1 MAKIKNSISTLI
13 ETQLPEFITTEY
25 ELFGNFLTKYYESLE
40 IQGAPLDIANNLA
53 TYSDIGYYESKVLEQ
68 SSELVGNLSDSATT
82 ITVTDARS
90 FPKENGYIKI
100 EKEICFYKSRTDTE
114 FLEVSRGVSGNT
126 KLGDLYNTT
135 EFVTSQAST
144 HSGGELVQN
153 ISNLFLY
160 ALVKNFEEQY
170 LASFPEKY
178 LKKAVDKRSL
188 IKNIGQ
194 FYRAKGTEKSIQF
207 LFNTVIAGGQEN
219 KPEVYNPS
227 DFTYKS
233 STSDWTQGYALRV
246 KVLSGNVED
255 LVGQVIVQQEGP
267 RNGYASATVDN
278 VRFDSTVDGE
288 DTYNLFLATETING
302 IFEFTA
308 KTELTKEILSTDSQG
323 DRINVAS
330 TLGWNDKGTLLI
342 NGETF
347 TFEDKNITQF
357 EINSRTQTAIHPAGS
372 IVYDPIYI
380 GSGNVQLLVFGL
392 AYNLLPT
399 DAQPYSSVNDPIE
412 VSNPGFET
420 TDPKIV
426 SPQGVRWL
434 LSNTNDKPTSPTNPA
449 YTSNLANLSTDVS
462 AVFSDEQFYY
472 IASSGYPSYP
482 ILENVTSIP
491 GNLAD
496 QKILKLIRKKATS
509 TTEIYKTPNLDSGIF
524 VNGARVYSY
533 KDTETVR
540 FGKLERI
547 TVQNQGSSYKNPPY
561 VLVNG
566 VSGRAVAKLAGQF
579 VESVEVLEPGL
590 YGQTPTVEITSGR
603 GAEVRATITFGA
615 VTDLIIDNPGE
626 YYSTPP
632 LVVIT
637 DLAGQGRLA
646 EYTARVSN
654 GEIVGFDLVNQGSFY
669 SQDNVRVTILPVG
682 QNAVATPELTE
693 WVKDRY
699 YNLQNKLDDN
709 NGFVFENYN
718 RALEYGYAH
727 VANPK
732 SLRVRLNDNLSSL
745 GVEPATKVHSPILGF
760 AYDGNPIYGPFA
772 HQNPLDQ
779 QSPVVRM
786 TSSYILKPSR
796 SFGPSTQ
803 DYPLGSFIQDY
814 EYRHQSGSLDQNN
827 GRFCVTPDFPEGT
840 YAYFITINSQQVP
853 QFPYV
858 IGENFYSLPVES
870 NYASN
875 LNQTNLSKNVKRLF
889 TPGLQVNGGGVN
901 AIIQDLE
908 SGSIES
914 IDVESSSDSFSVG
927 CSLVFDNSG
936 TEGNGVEATV
946 NSVKGKSVNYLQSFE
961 SKVVKLVITRDSYVF
976 AGDFL
981 RQPGSGAFGTIV
993 GDVRADNT
1001 ILVKDV
1007 NGTFDDSA
1015 TFSTDIKVVRLTI
1028 DKVSSFAQGSVIQ
1041 LTDGVVTVAA
1051 EGEVLESIVAG
1062 NTLIVKVTSGTFE
1075 DQENLP
1081 GYFIKS
1087 SSLSDTS
1094 GAKIDDVEY
1103 LSDGLVP
1110 FDIDDNIALVETSS
1124 EHKLGIGDV
1133 VNVSINPD
1141 DATKTRTYFVR
1152 KRIYQELQLQTPTY
1166 NTVVNYSGI
1175 GRGIVLNS
1183 GSLYDV
1189 GSYTNIPLT
1198 GGSGEGATANIV
1210 VSPDTPNSVTGY
1222 ISDIQISDGGT
1233 GYKRGDVLGVADS
1246 SLGKV
1251 PGSSTQTLRFFI
1263 DHVGISAES
1272 TRIDVKSAVEYAEN
1286 DLLKIDDEIVKIV
1299 SLTNNQVQGGTL
1311 IVERAQLG
1319 TKAVDHYD
1327 GATVSLYDG
1336 GYNFDA
1342 NFTVNGSES
1351 VIYNKE
1357 KQTLLVIYPSTQSLS
1372 TLQAITETTTFFD
1385 DSTPQRFVNIITAS
1399 SAENRFEFRLDPSM
1413 SIFGTAAPNT
1423 YTSDWVVNPII
1434 EVQEFYKYRFDTSDN
1449 SLTGASL
1456 DFSPSGNYNIISVEK
1471 TEPAILQGS
1480 PGSFVEMKFGF
1491 GAAIASNQYTEE
1503 EASRFTNY
1511 FYFDRNNTISSSG
1524 SYLTVIQD
1532 PLAGRQVVNYVTPT
1546 RFSYSLKKNPQ
1557 WDGSGDI
1564 SYTTTGSFA
1573 VGKIDSVS
1581 IQNIGSNY
1589 KKTPIVLGAYLNTES
1604 QASATVLFDPLLDT
1618 ITSVR
1623 VDVEGSNY
1631 SKPKVV
1637 ILEGDGIDAEF
1648 GVTSRDGKVLDIF
1661 VINKGT
1667 DYTKAPTIAIIE
1679 SDVKLFAQGS
1689 RIGRPKNVKMVKN
1702 GSSFHRD
1709 NTLLSEYTSSY
1720 TFAVTGYGDSDF
1732 LKGETITQTS
1742 GNDII
1747 LRAKVN
1753 EWRHGSNLLKLSNI
1767 QGNVRNNLPLVGEIS
1782 KTSATIKSEYKTVFD
1797 LDLRPYSNNTGS
1809 YRSDRG
1815 KLGVSNQR
1823 LTDSFFYQDYSYVV
1837 KSRTA
1842 IDNWRELV
1850 KETTHPAG
1858 FKLFGEV
1865 IIDPVIDDGIT
1876 MPTEMPKASHFS
1888 IIELWDADKNKVT
1901 VESTTRTITQ
1911 SVLSVDDYRAIKGSG
1926 SVAVNEFDFNYT
1938 NAFELTLKQ
1947 SPTDPSPLDGA
1958 FNSDGQLVGTRSF
1971 TLYNNG
1977 APFNP
1982 YSAENLIVT
1991 IDGVLQEP
1999 GVAYTISSNQI
2010 VFATPPLGYNV
2021 VEGQDVYEQKV
2032 LIRYIEFKNDVYND
2046 KHFRKIRNF
2055 YQRNGRWLDAA
2066 NQILLNV
2073 DFIVAESI
2081 GYFESKYASEIAN
2094 ATIPWTAIENKVQG
2108 DIRNLCTALEHDL
2121 RFGGN
2126 VKSVDY
2132 AELFASSYSAQN
2144 TQINDLFQYVVRL
2157 AKLAARNW
2165 DWIAIGASYTAG
2177 SDIITI
2183 SDTSNIALGAV
2194 VSSGQAIPL
2203 SSGYKVIEIVSDT
2216 EVRIDGTALV
2226 DSDIIPPGSGGPGT
2240 TFLSGT
2246 QSGSV
2251 TIPTATAAVVP
2262 PNTYGLPPGTTLT
2275 TPPLFAG
2282 VGQVMFSFSGI
2293 NNGTFYDASN
2303 LIEKNRNYITDYAIN
2318 WASSTYPNLDW
2329 GDTTRLNANIVPITR
2344 RSLDEN
2350 YFDITSKG
2358 DGYEDAVDCIV
2369 VPTAGTAATQGNAMG
2384 GGYNIIPRL
2393 EYKGYIKRVDILD
2406 GGSGYTQPPIIS
2418 FPGDMENVYAVAEIT
2433 GGVLTSILISGEGF
2447 STTTA
2452 DNVYE
2457 FGPGT
2462 TIAQNGTGIG
2472 EQGGFNIGGT
2482 HLRFGDTDGGERYCI
2497 FKPYDTRD
2505 ISVVRV
2511 FAIRGDDTNGGE
2523 IPEGDAGDERLR
2535 LGYQIVSNPSEEPD
2549 ENSWIDLGVV
2559 IGLED
2564 EDPDGGVLKNY
2575 DITLPMEAQSEY
2587 VYFRLIQP
2595 DNSGTTFDN
2604 FGVLSVS
2611 FIEALVGDPN
2621 GPRYSNFN
2629 VNIETNPLDTGTP
2642 TRASAKVVLGKGIES
2657 LEISNPGSGF
2667 LASDTDLF
2675 VKMLDG
2681 QGQVSD
2687 FLAEVRTKKT
2697 TTFNVIDGG
2706 YGYKENP
2713 DVILTYSGNQPV
2725 VSSGSARAT
2734 VDENGTILSV
2744 ETVEEGD
2751 YNITLTGASI
2761 DPASFLPVGANRL
2774 NTKCARDIGYLLDAV
2789 IYSLRFGGNQKLV
2802 EFAELYFVGSQ
2813 LNYIVGEFA
2822 ETKATYEKILKE
2834 LCVQAMLQTLPGTTT
2849 YTTIQP
2855 VIDPEVIVDVVIPAC
2870 AGVEAA
2876 LNTYYDIIETILNT
2890 GPNVIQITS
2899 QNPTKPGFYTNL
2911 VPYANYDIIPDSQ
2924 LVSGECEDVVSSLST
2939 YASIIEE
2946 YMVSGNTITKSL
2958 PDFIDNETSEFELY
2972 WDDDGSP
2979 VALTET
2985 DEHLL
2990 VAFNGV
2996 IQRPKYNPDEPA
3008 FDSYWV
3014 DRTVTPNV
3022 IKFTAP
3028 PIWDQDLSAK
3038 TIQEP
3043 TMVEKFFATNIGNYR
3058 RYTIDKSLINGVR
3071 KGPFLILSV
3080 DGDRIL
3086 NIDDQ
3091 NYMIV
3096 IVNGVI
3102 QKPTTA
3108 YEVAG
3113 ASITFKYPMRDED
3126 VVDIRLCYG
3135 RDLDPTVTF
3144 HDFDINGY
3152 LYDYTLEVNGT
3163 NAGVNFNSF
3172 ALTSDW
3178 ALTTKDKFYI
3188 YQEDSNGT
3196 YGIGSVYDWK
3206 AVGSNQVV
3214 IKMYSNNIDYDPSRA
3229 TYMKT
3234 MGANAVSTYTFDP
3247 SYALTLTKNYE
3258 FLSRTDKSYFAQDVK
3273 KSNDLLQ
3280 RKGFFRLAPGDKVK
3294 IDGESQYRTIRSIP
3308 DEVYTRDNRLD
3319 GDAGNDIY
3327 GSFGISSYNGKT
3339 MGEGLSVSA
3348 EITNGVVTALK
3359 WNERIVE
3366 PITNSDGSIT
3376 YKFYRPTAFNYE
3388 TPPKLMFVPR
3398 DGNGGGARAVVLV
3411 ERGYIQGIQLLYGGS
3426 GYTEAPK
3433 VVVTRKY
3440 DIKKQDDIKVSLVKI
3455 GVEGVVSQGLTVI
3468 SNVSAIGLPP
3478 PGQALISIVV
3488 LDSVQDVRDAI
3499 EQEIQPDPV
3508 PDAIMASE
3516 PRPIKRQRTIYLDP
3530 VDVGQSDT
3538 ANRYVQ
3544 SVLAVRAEDV
3554 VSISQ
3559 LTTNRF
3565 INKTIQREIANTFL
3579 DNVIYRA
3586 PGAYLQAPLNIG
3598 DTIVYIPDTSKF
3610 TSYGK
3615 LMVGDEVVFYP
3626 RKRGDRFLNVT
3637 RGFEG
3642 TTEKNWA
3649 PGTFIRQIEDFVSV
3663 AYGGVAEIYSE
3674 TVVRNS
3680 IPTGIT
3686 ERKTQQ
3692 QVETPATSTI
3702 QTEIQH
3708 TSELQLHVDVESI
3721 SSVSKEIVKTSPA
3734 GGNNIISDF
3743 TNFRPVATVTT
3754 AEIEVQTKVTTE
3766 VQNVVSELLFF
3777 APPGGVVDYFQE
3789 ILFFTN
3795 PVATRL
3801 NGNVTLV
3808 TRDVTQRS
3816 GTDISIRNISED
3828 EQVSYV
3834 GNYTVGNVGPN
3845 ISSWEIVVKDTG
3857 TLGVSDISIAEFELV
3872 FPLLTLRDFE
3882 LRGYSNYT
3890 LSGQK
3895 FNLGLPTINNTVT
3908 VCFTSGSIGSAI
3920 TVRNTDYFPTS
3931 GYVFHGS
3938 GATRGVIQYTGKTAT
3953 TFTGCTVYS
3962 GSSTITNG
3970 SEVIPFAI
3978 D

>member
-53 TYSDIGYYESKVLEQ
+53 TYSDIGYYESKLLEQ
-68 SSELVGNLSDSATT
+68 SSELVGNLSDSSTT

-100 EKEICFYKSRTDTE
+100 GKEICFYKSRTDTE

-178 LKKAVDKRSL
+178 LKEAVDKRSL

-357 EINSRTQTAIHPAGS
+357 EINSRTQTTIHPAGS

-392 AYNLLPT
+392 AYNLLPSN
-399 DAQPYSSVNDPIE
+399 AQPYSSVNDPIE

-426 SPQGVRWL
+426 SPQGIRWL

-496 QKILKLIRKKATS
+496 QKILKLIRKQATS

-524 VNGARVYSY
+524 INGARVYSY

-603 GAEVRATITFGA
+603 GAEIRATITFGA

-745 GVEPATKVHSPILGF
+745 GVEPANKVHSPILGF

-772 HQNPLDQ
+772 HENPLDQ

-803 DYPLGSFIQDY
+803 EYPLGSFIQDY

-927 CSLVFDNSG
+927 SSLVFDNSG

-993 GDVRADNT
+993 GDVKADNT

-1028 DKVSSFAQGSVIQ
+1028 DKVSSFAQGSTIE

-1051 EGEVLESIVAG
+1051 KGEVLESIVAG

-1075 DQENLP
+1075 DQEDLP

-1103 LSDGLVP
+1103 LSDGLIP

-1175 GRGIVLNS
+1175 GRGIILNS

-1189 GSYTNIPLT
+1189 GSYTNVPLT
-1198 GGSGEGATANIV
+1198 GGSGESATANIV
-1210 VSPDTPNSVTGY
+1210 VSPDTPNSATGY
-1222 ISDIQISDGGT
+1222 ISDIQITDGGT

-1263 DHVGISAES
+1263 DHVGISEKS

-1413 SIFGTAAPNT
+1413 SIFGTTAPNT

-1503 EASRFTNY
+1503 EASRFANY

-1573 VGKIDSVS
+1573 VGEIDSVS

-1637 ILEGDGIDAEF
+1637 ILEGDGVDAEF

-1661 VINKGT
+1661 VVNKGT

-1689 RIGRPKNVKMVKN
+1689 RIGRPKNVKMIKN

-1823 LTDSFFYQDYSYVV
+1823 LIDSFFYQDYSYVV

-1865 IIDPVIDDGIT
+1865 IIDPVVDDGIT

-1888 IIELWDADKNKVT
+1888 IIELWDANKNKVT

-1911 SVLSVDDYRAIKGSG
+1911 SVLSVDDYRAIRGSG

-1938 NAFELTLKQ
+1938 NAFELTLRQ
-1947 SPTDPSPLDGA
+1947 DPTDPSPLDGR
-1958 FNSDGQLVGTRSF
+1958 FNGDGQLVGTRSF

-2021 VEGQDVYEQKV
+2021 VEGQNVYEQKV

-2081 GYFESKYASEIAN
+2081 GYFEAKYASEIAN
-2094 ATIPWTAIENKVQG
+2094 ATIPWTAIENEVQG
-2108 DIRNLCTALEHDL
+2108 DIRNLCAALEHDL

-2126 VKSVDY
+2126 IKSVDY

-2216 EVRIDGTALV
+2216 EVRIDGTALT
-2226 DSDIIPPGSGGPGT
+2226 DSGTAPPGSGGPGT
-2240 TFLSGT
+2240 TYLSGT
-2246 QSGSV
+2246 QSGNL
-2251 TIPTATAAVVP
+2251 TLPTATGAVVP
-2262 PNTYGLPPGTTLT
+2262 PNSYALPPGTTLT
-2275 TPPLFAG
+2275 APPVFAG
-2282 VGQVMFSFSGI
+2282 LDQVTFSFSGI
-2293 NNGTFYDASN
+2293 NNGTYYDASN
-2303 LIEKNRNYITDYAIN
+2303 LIDKNRDYIVDYAIN
-2318 WASSTYPNLDW
+2318 WAKATYPGLQW
-2329 GDTTRLNANIVPITR
+2329 
-2344 RSLDEN
+2344 S
-2350 YFDITSKG
+2350 
-2358 DGYEDAVDCIV
+2358 
-2369 VPTAGTAATQGNAMG
+2369 
-2384 GGYNIIPRL
+2384 
-2393 EYKGYIKRVDILD
+2393 
-2406 GGSGYTQPPIIS
+2406 
-2418 FPGDMENVYAVAEIT
+2418 
-2433 GGVLTSILISGEGF
+2433 
-2447 STTTA
+2447 
-2452 DNVYE
+2452 
-2457 FGPGT
+2457 
-2462 TIAQNGTGIG
+2462 QN
-2472 EQGGFNIGGT
+2472 E
-2482 HLRFGDTDGGERYCI
+2482 
-2497 FKPYDTRD
+2497 
-2505 ISVVRV
+2505 
-2511 FAIRGDDTNGGE
+2511 
-2523 IPEGDAGDERLR
+2523 
-2535 LGYQIVSNPSEEPD
+2535 
-2549 ENSWIDLGVV
+2549 
-2559 IGLED
+2559 
-2564 EDPDGGVLKNY
+2564 
-2575 DITLPMEAQSEY
+2575 
-2587 VYFRLIQP
+2587 
-2595 DNSGTTFDN
+2595 
-2604 FGVLSVS
+2604 
-2611 FIEALVGDPN
+2611 
-2621 GPRYSNFN
+2621 
-2629 VNIETNPLDTGTP
+2629 
-2642 TRASAKVVLGKGIES
+2642 
-2657 LEISNPGSGF
+2657 
-2667 LASDTDLF
+2667 
-2675 VKMLDG
+2675 
-2681 QGQVSD
+2681 
-2687 FLAEVRTKKT
+2687 
-2697 TTFNVIDGG
+2697 
-2706 YGYKENP
+2706 
-2713 DVILTYSGNQPV
+2713 
-2725 VSSGSARAT
+2725 
-2734 VDENGTILSV
+2734 
-2744 ETVEEGD
+2744 
-2751 YNITLTGASI
+2751 
-2761 DPASFLPVGANRL
+2761 
-2774 NTKCARDIGYLLDAV
+2774 TKCRRDTGYLLDAV
-2789 IYSLRFGGNQKLV
+2789 IYSLRFGGNLKLV

-2813 LNYIVGEFA
+2813 LNYIVGEFV
-2822 ETKATYEKILKE
+2822 ETKTTYQKVLTE
-2834 LCVQAMLQTLPGTTT
+2834 LCVDAMRQTLQASQ
-2849 YTTIQP
+2849 YTNIIP
-2855 VIDPEVIVDVVIPAC
+2855 VIDPEVIVDAVSPTC
-2870 AGVEAA
+2870 AGVESA
-2876 LNTYYDIIETILNT
+2876 LNTYYDIIETILDN
-2890 GPNVIQITS
+2890 GPNVIQPTQ
-2899 QNPTKPGFYTNL
+2899 QNPSKRGLYTRL
-2911 VPYANYDIIPDSQ
+2911 VPYANYSIIPDNQ
-2924 LVSGECEDVVSSLST
+2924 LVSRECEDVVSALST
-2939 YASIIEE
+2939 YASIVEE
-2946 YMVSGNTITKSL
+2946 YMVNDNTVTKSL

-3058 RYTIDKSLINGVR
+3058 RYTIDKSLVNGVR

-3135 RDLDPTVTF
+3135 RDLDPSVTF

-3172 ALTSDW
+3172 ALTTDW

-3206 AVGSNQVV
+3206 QVGDNQVV
-3214 IKMYSNNIDYDPSRA
+3214 VKMYSNNIDYDPSRA

-3234 MGANAVSTYTFDP
+3234 MGATTVSTYTFDP
-3247 SYALTLTKNYE
+3247 SSTLTLTKNYD

-3273 KSNDLLQ
+3273 RSNDLLQ

-3294 IDGESQYRTIRSIP
+3294 IDGESNYRTIRSIP

-3348 EITNGVVTALK
+3348 EITNGVVTALT

-3440 DIKKQDDIKVSLVKI
+3440 DVKKQDDIKVSLVKL
-3455 GVEGVVSQGLTVI
+3455 GVQSVVTQGLTVI
-3468 SNVSAIGLPP
+3468 SNVSTIQLPP
-3478 PGQALISIVV
+3478 PEQALLTVVV
-3488 LDSVQDVRDAI
+3488 LDSVQDVREAL
-3499 EQEIQPDPV
+3499 EQEIYPEPLTGEEAGGSIPDGQSQPGMGNIVYIEPDPIPDPV
-3508 PDAIMASE
+3508 I
-3516 PRPIKRQRTIYLDP
+3516 
-3530 VDVGQSDT
+3530 VDGSGGILRIQEADREVARIVS
-3538 ANRYVQ
+3538 
-3544 SVLAVRAEDV
+3544 VRAEDI

-3559 LTTNRF
+3559 HTTSRF
-3565 INKTIQREIANTFL
+3565 VTQTVQREIANTFL

-3610 TSYGK
+3610 TSNGK
-3615 LMVGDEVVFYP
+3615 LMVGDEVVYYP

-3663 AYGGVAEIYSE
+3663 AYGGVAEIHSE

-3680 IPTGIT
+3680 IPTGVT
-3686 ERKTQQ
+3686 ERKRQQ
-3692 QVETPATSTI
+3692 QVETPATFAI

-3708 TSELQLHVDVESI
+3708 TSELQLPVDVESI
-3721 SSVSKEIVKTSPA
+3721 SSVSKEIVKIAPA
-3734 GGNNIISDF
+3734 GGNNIVSDF
-3743 TNFRPVATVTT
+3743 TNFRPVATVAT
-3754 AEIEVQTKVTTE
+3754 AEIQVQTKVITE
-3766 VQNVVSELLFF
+3766 VQPAVVSELLFF
-3777 APPGGVVDYFQE
+3777 APPGGLVDYFQE
-3789 ILFFTN
+3789 IVFFTN
-3795 PVATRL
+3795 PVVTRL
-3801 NGNVTLV
+3801 NGDVALV

-3816 GTDISIRNISED
+3816 GTVISIRNISES
-3828 EQVSYV
+3828 EQVTYI

-3845 ISSWEIVVKDTG
+3845 ISSWQTVGKDTG
-3857 TLGVSDISIAEFELV
+3857 TLSVSDISIAQFEML
-3872 FPLLTLRDFE
+3872 FPSFTLREFE
-3882 LRGYSNYT
+3882 LRGDSNYT
-3890 LSGQK
+3890 LTGQK
-3895 FNLGLPTINNTVT
+3895 FNLGLPTVNNAVT
-3908 VCFTSGSIGSAI
+3908 VCFTSGTIGSTI
-3920 TVRNTDYFPTS
+3920 TVQNTDHFPASGYIFHGAGSTS
-3931 GYVFHGS
+3931 GI
-3938 GATRGVIQYTGKTAT
+3938 IQYTGKTAT
-3953 TFTGCTVYS
+3953 TFTGCTVYN

-3970 SEVIPFAI
+3970 SEVIPFVI
-3978 D
+3978 T

>member
-40 IQGAPLDIANNLA
+40 IQGAPLDIVNNLA

-100 EKEICFYKSRTDTE
+100 GKEICFYKSRTDTE

-178 LKKAVDKRSL
+178 LKEAVDKRSL

-308 KTELTKEILSTDSQG
+308 KTELTKDILSTDSEG
-323 DRINVAS
+323 DRINVES

-357 EINSRTQTAIHPAGS
+357 EIYSRTQTTIHPAGS

-426 SPQGVRWL
+426 SSQGVRWL
-434 LSNTNDKPTSPTNPA
+434 LSNTNDKPTSPTNPT

-496 QKILKLIRKKATS
+496 QKILKLIRKQATS

-524 VNGARVYSY
+524 VNGTRVYSY

-547 TVQNQGSSYKNPPY
+547 TVQNQGSNYKNPPY

-566 VSGRAVAKLAGQF
+566 VSGRAVAKLAGRF

-654 GEIVGFDLVNQGSFY
+654 GKIVGFDLVNQGSFY

-732 SLRVRLNDNLSSL
+732 SLRVRLNDNLSFL

-772 HQNPLDQ
+772 HENPLDQ

-796 SFGPSTQ
+796 SFGPSKQ

-875 LNQTNLSKNVKRLF
+875 LNQTNLSENVKRLF

-927 CSLVFDNSG
+927 SSLVFDNSG

-946 NSVKGKSVNYLQSFE
+946 SSVKGKSVNYLQSFE

-981 RQPGSGAFGTIV
+981 RQPASGAFGTIV
-993 GDVRADNT
+993 GTVRADNT

-1007 NGTFDDSA
+1007 NGTFNGSA
-1015 TFSTDIKVVRLTI
+1015 TFSTDIKVIRLTI
-1028 DKVSSFAQGSVIQ
+1028 DKVSSFAQGSTIE
-1041 LTDGVVTVAA
+1041 LTDGIVTVAA

-1075 DQENLP
+1075 DQEALP

-1103 LSDGLVP
+1103 LSDSLVP

-1183 GSLYDV
+1183 GNL
-1189 GSYTNIPLT
+1189 YTNGVYTNVPLT

-1210 VSPDTPNSVTGY
+1210 VSSDILFSTTGY
-1222 ISDIQISDGGT
+1222 ISNIQISDGGT

-1251 PGSSTQTLRFFI
+1251 PGSSTQTLSFFI
-1263 DHVGISAES
+1263 DHVGISETS

-1311 IVERAQLG
+1311 TVERAQLG

-1357 KQTLLVIYPSTQSLS
+1357 KQTLLVIYPSTQFLS

-1456 DFSPSGNYNIISVEK
+1456 DFSPSGNYNTISVEK

-1503 EASRFTNY
+1503 EASRFANY

-1573 VGKIDSVS
+1573 VGEIDSVS

-1589 KKTPIVLGAYLNTES
+1589 KKTPIVLGTYLNTES
-1604 QASATVLFDPLLDT
+1604 QASATVLFDPLLNT

-1637 ILEGDGIDAEF
+1637 ILEGDGVDAEF

-1689 RIGRPKNVKMVKN
+1689 RIGRPKNVKMIKN
-1702 GSSFHRD
+1702 GSSFHKD

-1815 KLGVSNQR
+1815 KLGVINQR

-1947 SPTDPSPLDGA
+1947 NPTDSSPLDGT
-1958 FNSDGQLVGTRSF
+1958 FNGDGQLVGTRSF

-2021 VEGQDVYEQKV
+2021 VEGQEVYEQKV

-2108 DIRNLCTALEHDL
+2108 DIRNLCAALEHDL

-2165 DWIAIGASYTAG
+2165 DWVAIGASYTAG

-2226 DSDIIPPGSGGPGT
+2226 DSGAIPPGSGVQGIT
-2240 TFLSGT
+2240 YLSGT
-2246 QSGSV
+2246 QSGDV
-2251 TIPTATAAVVP
+2251 TIPTATGAVVP
-2262 PNTYGLPPGTTLT
+2262 PDTYGLPPGTTLT
-2275 TPPLFAG
+2275 APLSFIG
-2282 VGQVMFSFSGI
+2282 SNQVTFSFSGI
-2293 NNGTFYDASN
+2293 NNGTFYDASD
-2303 LIEKNRNYITDYAIN
+2303 LIDKNRDYIIDYAIN
-2318 WASSTYPNLDW
+2318 WAKATYPGLQW
-2329 GDTTRLNANIVPITR
+2329 
-2344 RSLDEN
+2344 S
-2350 YFDITSKG
+2350 
-2358 DGYEDAVDCIV
+2358 
-2369 VPTAGTAATQGNAMG
+2369 
-2384 GGYNIIPRL
+2384 
-2393 EYKGYIKRVDILD
+2393 
-2406 GGSGYTQPPIIS
+2406 
-2418 FPGDMENVYAVAEIT
+2418 
-2433 GGVLTSILISGEGF
+2433 
-2447 STTTA
+2447 
-2452 DNVYE
+2452 
-2457 FGPGT
+2457 
-2462 TIAQNGTGIG
+2462 QN
-2472 EQGGFNIGGT
+2472 E
-2482 HLRFGDTDGGERYCI
+2482 
-2497 FKPYDTRD
+2497 
-2505 ISVVRV
+2505 
-2511 FAIRGDDTNGGE
+2511 
-2523 IPEGDAGDERLR
+2523 
-2535 LGYQIVSNPSEEPD
+2535 
-2549 ENSWIDLGVV
+2549 
-2559 IGLED
+2559 
-2564 EDPDGGVLKNY
+2564 
-2575 DITLPMEAQSEY
+2575 
-2587 VYFRLIQP
+2587 
-2595 DNSGTTFDN
+2595 
-2604 FGVLSVS
+2604 
-2611 FIEALVGDPN
+2611 
-2621 GPRYSNFN
+2621 
-2629 VNIETNPLDTGTP
+2629 
-2642 TRASAKVVLGKGIES
+2642 
-2657 LEISNPGSGF
+2657 
-2667 LASDTDLF
+2667 
-2675 VKMLDG
+2675 
-2681 QGQVSD
+2681 
-2687 FLAEVRTKKT
+2687 
-2697 TTFNVIDGG
+2697 
-2706 YGYKENP
+2706 
-2713 DVILTYSGNQPV
+2713 
-2725 VSSGSARAT
+2725 
-2734 VDENGTILSV
+2734 
-2744 ETVEEGD
+2744 
-2751 YNITLTGASI
+2751 
-2761 DPASFLPVGANRL
+2761 
-2774 NTKCARDIGYLLDAV
+2774 TKCRRDTGYLLDAV
-2789 IYSLRFGGNQKLV
+2789 IYSLRFGGNLKLV

-2813 LNYIVGEFA
+2813 LNYIVGEFV
-2822 ETKATYEKILKE
+2822 ETKTTYQKVLTE
-2834 LCVQAMLQTLPGTTT
+2834 LCVDAMRQTLQASQ
-2849 YTTIQP
+2849 YTNIVP
-2855 VIDPEVIVDVVIPAC
+2855 VTDPEVIVDAVSPTC
-2870 AGVEAA
+2870 AGVESA
-2876 LNTYYDIIETILNT
+2876 LNTYYDIIETILDS
-2890 GPNVIQITS
+2890 GPNVVQPTQ
-2899 QNPTKPGFYTNL
+2899 QNPTKRGLYTRL
-2911 VPYANYDIIPDSQ
+2911 VPYANYSIILDNQ
-2924 LVSGECEDVVSSLST
+2924 LVSSECEDVVSALST
-2939 YASIIEE
+2939 YASIVED
-2946 YMVSGNTITKSL
+2946 YMVNNNTVTKSL

-3058 RYTIDKSLINGVR
+3058 RYTIDKSLVNGER

-3108 YEVAG
+3108 YEVVG

-3172 ALTSDW
+3172 VLTSDW

-3196 YGIGSVYDWK
+3196 YGIGSVYAWK
-3206 AVGSNQVV
+3206 QVGDNQVV
-3214 IKMYSNNIDYDPSRA
+3214 VKMYSNNIDYDPSRA

-3234 MGANAVSTYTFDP
+3234 MGATTVSTYTFDP
-3247 SYALTLTKNYE
+3247 SNTLTLTKNYE

-3273 KSNDLLQ
+3273 RSNDLLQ

-3294 IDGESQYRTIRSIP
+3294 IDGESNYRTIRSVP

-3348 EITNGVVTALK
+3348 EITNGVVTALN

-3440 DIKKQDDIKVSLVKI
+3440 DVKKQDDIKVSLVKL
-3455 GVEGVVSQGLTVI
+3455 GVQSVFTQGLTVI

-3478 PGQALISIVV
+3478 PEAGLLYVAVI
-3488 LDSVQDVRDAI
+3488 DSVQDVQDAI
-3499 EQEIQPDPV
+3499 EQEIQPDPIPYGIV
-3508 PDAIMASE
+3508 ESE
-3516 PRPIKRQRTIYLDP
+3516 PPPIGRERTTYLDP
-3530 VDVGQSDT
+3530 VDAGHPDT

-3565 INKTIQREIANTFL
+3565 ITQTIQREIANTFL

-3586 PGAYLQAPLNIG
+3586 PGAYLQAPLDIG
-3598 DTIVYIPDTSKF
+3598 DTIVYISDTSKF
-3610 TSYGK
+3610 TSNGK
-3615 LMVGDEVVFYP
+3615 LMVGDEVVYYP

-3674 TVVRNS
+3674 TVVSNS

-3686 ERKTQQ
+3686 ERKRQ
-3692 QVETPATSTI
+3692 
-3702 QTEIQH
+3702 
-3708 TSELQLHVDVESI
+3708 LQ
-3721 SSVSKEIVKTSPA
+3721 P
-3734 GGNNIISDF
+3734 
-3743 TNFRPVATVTT
+3743 
-3754 AEIEVQTKVTTE
+3754 KVTTE
-3766 VQNVVSELLFF
+3766 VQNVVNELLLY

-3795 PVATRL
+3795 PVVTRL
-3801 NGNVTLV
+3801 NGNVTLA

-3816 GTDISIRNISED
+3816 GTVISIRNISEN

-3845 ISSWEIVVKDTG
+3845 ISSWEILGKDTG
-3857 TLGVSDISIAEFELV
+3857 TLDVSDISIAEFELM
-3872 FPLLTLRDFE
+3872 FPLFTLRDFE
-3882 LRGYSNYT
+3882 LRGDSNYT
-3890 LSGQK
+3890 LTGRK
-3895 FNLGLPTINNTVT
+3895 FNLVLPTTNNAVT
-3908 VCFTSGSIGSAI
+3908 VCFTSGSIGSEI
-3920 TVRNTDYFPTS
+3920 TVQNTDYFPTS
-3931 GYVFHGS
+3931 GYIFHGS
-3938 GATRGVIQYTGKTAT
+3938 GATRGVIQYTGKTLT

-3970 SEVIPFAI
+3970 SEVIPFVI